1 MTSPYEFVPCV
12 QFPTLEVVK
21 TRTGQFFI
29 KATSA
34 VMLITGQSEANA
46 KVVMNR
52 FIKNHYPDNSGFPS
66 IEVVSQSDHIGQYKT
81 ASGRNSY
88 AFSLVGLEYLCTH
101 LPGAAAFA
109 NRAQFLALIEDFKR
123 SLPHKRPHASSGEGA
138 PNPKRAA
145 TEQGDGGEAGLN
157 SVAVVK
163 KISGEVAK
171 LPAAFTAA
179 VAPFQKAVLSGQKK
193 ASWENMK
200 IRDGVS
206 KVEQKAT
213 KIEKGVN
220 GEMAAMRTKLL
231 KYERSVAILN
241 ETVREKEM
249 MIEHLNA
256 DQRQADKEYR
266 EDILRFRELIKT
278 DIHELK
284 AQVTQNRTDFAQFQN
299 EVKSGMAEIQATLK
313 SLFDLLLP
321 A

>member
-1 MTSPYEFVPCV
+1 MATTYVPVPCI
-12 QFPTLEVVK
+12 QFPALEVIRTDNGKHFVK
-21 TRTGQFFI
+21 S
-29 KATSA
+29 TSA
-34 VMLITGQSEANA
+34 IMFITGKSESYA
-46 KVVMNR
+46 KTVLNR
-52 FIKNHYPDNSGFPS
+52 FLREHYANFYPS
-66 IEVVSQSDHIGQYKT
+66 DVLDAQDHHHLCFFKT
-81 ASGRNSY
+81 ASGQKSY

-109 NRAQFLALIEDFKR
+109 NRAQFLELIEDFKR

-145 TEQGDGGEAGLN
+145 TEKGNDGEAGPH

-163 KISGEVAK
+163 QISGEVAK

-241 ETVREKEM
+241 ETVREKET

>member
-1 MTSPYEFVPCV
+1 MIPCA
-12 QFPTLEVVK
+12 QFPTLEIIK
-21 TRTGQFFI
+21 TSSGTYFI

-34 VMLITGQSEANA
+34 IMLITGQTENNA
-46 KVVMNR
+46 KSIMTK
-52 FIKNHYPDNSGFPS
+52 FIKNQYPDNPGFPS
-66 IEVVSQSDHIGQYKT
+66 IEVVSPSDHIGQYKT
-81 ASGRNSY
+81 ACGRNSY

-145 TEQGDGGEAGLN
+145 TEQGDDGEAGLN

-179 VAPFQKAVLSGQKK
+179 VAPFQQAVLSGQKK

-241 ETVREKEM
+241 ETVREKETK
-249 MIEHLNA
+249 IEHLYEE
-256 DQRQADKEYR
+256 QRQADKDYR
-266 EDILRFRELIKT
+266 EDVRRFRELIKT

-284 AQVTQNRTDFAQFQN
+284 AQVTQNRTDLAQFQN
-299 EVKSGMAEIQATLK
+299 EVKSGMAEIQTTLK
-313 SLFDLLLP
+313 SLVDLLLP

>member
-1 MTSPYEFVPCV
+1 MTSSYSIIPCV
-12 QFPTLEVVK
+12 QFPTLEVIQ
-21 TRTGQFFI
+21 TLSGTYFI
-29 KATSA
+29 KAASA
-34 VMLITGQSEANA
+34 IMLITGQSESNA
-46 KVVMNR
+46 KCIMTK
-52 FIKNHYPDNSGFPS
+52 FIKNHYPDNPVFPS
-66 IEVVSQSDHIGQYKT
+66 IEVVSPSDHIGQYKT
-81 ASGRNSY
+81 GSGRNSY

-145 TEQGDGGEAGLN
+145 TEQGDSGEAGLN

-241 ETVREKEM
+241 ETVREKET

-284 AQVTQNRTDFAQFQN
+284 AQVTQNRTDL
-299 EVKSGMAEIQATLK
+299 AEIKATLK
-313 SLFDLLLP
+313 SLVDLLLP